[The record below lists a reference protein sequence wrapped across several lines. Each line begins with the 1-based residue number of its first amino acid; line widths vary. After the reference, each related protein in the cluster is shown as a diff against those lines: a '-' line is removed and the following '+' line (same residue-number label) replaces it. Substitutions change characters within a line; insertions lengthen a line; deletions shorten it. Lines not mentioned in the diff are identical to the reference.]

1 MYRTITDLAYSR
13 SPECLFIVDEQS
25 MADLRSCL
33 HRCENEKTLVP
44 PDAQTEVRKSI
55 AAALGERKGWTSDG
69 KIYAVMYPCSV
80 DVERIVDG
88 LCGPHRAFETF
99 SVGEDDSESGTMSM
113 DLGTE
118 YDTPSTPP
126 TPSKL
131 STSPGIIGSKVWVEI
146 TRLGRVDGSPGRE
159 P

>member
-1 MYRTITDLAYSR
+1 
-13 SPECLFIVDEQS
+13 
-25 MADLRSCL
+25 MADLRNRL
-33 HRCENEKTLVP
+33 HRYENEKTLLP
-44 PDAQTEVRKSI
+44 PDAQMGVRKSI
-55 AAALGERKGWTSDG
+55 AAALGERKGSRSDG

-99 SVGEDDSESGTMSM
+99 SVGEEDSGSGTMSM

-126 TPSKL
+126 TP
-131 STSPGIIGSKVWVEI
+131 GVIGSKICVEI
-146 TRLGRVDGSPGRE
+146 TSLGRVGGSPGRE